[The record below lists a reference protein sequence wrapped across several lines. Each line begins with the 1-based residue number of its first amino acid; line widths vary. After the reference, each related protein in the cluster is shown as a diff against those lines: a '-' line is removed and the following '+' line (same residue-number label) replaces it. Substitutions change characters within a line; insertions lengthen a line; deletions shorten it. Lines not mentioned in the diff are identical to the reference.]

1 MNFDVSDK
9 KSVIIEYLIATLV
22 ILSYFTNRYISLAAA
37 VIGFLYIIFEKDEHY
52 SISVLLFSLP
62 FSSVF
67 TISDGT
73 TSLYMFLR
81 VACIFKLLFK
91 NTFPRRYFILLLT
104 FSLYS
109 FLSMALGNTSGM
121 SRIINLILWFILG
134 LAIVTFYDETRMQV
148 WSRSLAQGTIYS
160 CVIGMNL
167 NMIPNLK
174 NTLILSSYLN
184 SNTGT
189 IVSRFSGLWNDPNGL
204 TVFIIVSMFAC
215 LMAFNSKKINGVEFY
230 IYEILLTIFGL
241 LTVSKSCMLLLVVF
255 WGYLFF
261 SKSQLDFIQ
270 KVSVVIVGVIA
281 LYYINNMMSDTIS
294 ELISRFTSA
303 SISGDL
309 TTGRSDLWKM
319 YFDEMDIGTW
329 AFGKGINAGLPN
341 GKAAHNT
348 LIQIIYNIGMIGLL
362 MWVGIFAEQNRLS
375 NLVQINKKRIWLPIF
390 ALLSTMFFLD
400 GLFLELFYILIP
412 VLLCTSFR
420 NLKAE
425 VY

>member
-1 MNFDVSDK
+1 
-9 KSVIIEYLIATLV
+9 
-22 ILSYFTNRYISLAAA
+22 
-37 VIGFLYIIFEKDEHY
+37 
-52 SISVLLFSLP
+52 
-62 FSSVF
+62 
-67 TISDGT
+67 
-73 TSLYMFLR
+73 
-81 VACIFKLLFK
+81 
-91 NTFPRRYFILLLT
+91 
-104 FSLYS
+104 
-109 FLSMALGNTSGM
+109 
-121 SRIINLILWFILG
+121 
-134 LAIVTFYDETRMQV
+134 MQV

-160 CVIGMNL
+160 CAIGMNL

-270 KVSVVIVGVIA
+270 KVSVLIVGVIA
-281 LYYINNMMSDTIS
+281 LYYINNLMSDTIS

-329 AFGKGINAGLPN
+329 VFGKGINADLPN

-420 NLKAE
+420 NLKVE
-425 VY
+425 VD

>member
-1 MNFDVSDK
+1 MNYEVSEK

-22 ILSYFTNRYISLAAA
+22 ILSYLSNRYISLAAA
-37 VIGFLYIIFEKDEHY
+37 VIGFIYIIFEKDEHC
-52 SISVLLFSLP
+52 SISVLLFLLP

-81 VACIFKLLFK
+81 IACIIKLIFK
-91 NTFPRRYFILLLT
+91 NNFPRRYFVLLLT

-109 FLSMALGNTSGM
+109 FLSMAFGNTSGM
-121 SRIINLILWFILG
+121 SRIINLILWFVLG
-134 LAIVTFYDETRMQV
+134 LAIVTFYDETRVQV
-148 WSRSLAQGTIYS
+148 WARSLAQGTIYS
-160 CVIGMNL
+160 CIIGMNL
-167 NMIPNLK
+167 DMIPNLK
-174 NTLILSSYLN
+174 QTLIISSLLN
-184 SNTGT
+184 SDTG
-189 IVSRFSGLWNDPNGL
+189 IVVSRLSGLWNDPNGL
-204 TVFIIVSMFAC
+204 TVFIIVSMFVC
-215 LMAFNSKKINGVEFY
+215 LMSFNTKKINGAEFY
-230 IYEILLTIFGL
+230 IYEILFTIFGL

-261 SKSQLDFIQ
+261 SKSQHGIIQ
-270 KVSVVIVGVIA
+270 KASVLIVGVIA
-281 LYYINNMMSDTIS
+281 LYYIYNLMSDTIG
-294 ELISRFTSA
+294 ELIFRFTSA
-303 SISGDL
+303 SISGDF

-329 AFGKGINAGLPN
+329 VFGKGINADLPY

-348 LIQIIYNIGMIGLL
+348 LIQIIYNIGIIGLS

-375 NLVQINKKRIWLPIF
+375 NLVQTNKKRIWIPIF
-390 ALLSTMFFLD
+390 ALLATMIFLD

-420 NLKAE
+420 NLKVE
-425 VY
+425 VD

>member
-1 MNFDVSDK
+1 MNFDVSEK
-9 KSVIIEYLIATLV
+9 KSVLIEYLIATLV
-22 ILSYFTNRYISLAAA
+22 ILSYLTNRYISLVAA
-37 VIGFLYIIFEKDEHY
+37 VIGFIYIAFEKDVHY
-52 SISVLLFSLP
+52 SISVLLFLLP

-67 TISDGT
+67 TIFDGT

-81 VACIFKLLFK
+81 IACIFKLLFK
-91 NTFPRRYFILLLT
+91 NKFPRRYFMLLLT

-109 FLSMALGNTSGM
+109 FLSMAFGNTLGM
-121 SRIINLILWFILG
+121 TRIINLVLWFVLG
-134 LAIVTFYDETRMQV
+134 LSIVTFYDEARMRV

-160 CVIGMNL
+160 CIIGMNL

-174 NTLILSSYLN
+174 TTLVLSSYLN
-184 SNTGT
+184 SNTGI

-204 TVFIIVSMFAC
+204 TVFIIVSMFIC
-215 LMAFNSKKINGVEFY
+215 LMAFYSKKINGVEFY

-241 LTVSKSCMLLLVVF
+241 LTVSKSCMLLLVIF

-261 SKSQLDFIQ
+261 SKSQLGFIQ
-270 KVSVVIVGVIA
+270 KASVLIVGVIA
-281 LYYINNMMSDTIS
+281 LYYINNLMADTIG
-294 ELISRFTSA
+294 ELLSRFTSA

-329 AFGKGINAGLPN
+329 VFGKGINADLPN

-348 LIQIIYNIGMIGLL
+348 LIQIIYNIGIIGLS
-362 MWVGIFAEQNRLS
+362 MWIGIFAEQNRLS
-375 NLVQINKKRIWLPIF
+375 NLIQTNKKRIWLPVF

-420 NLKAE
+420 NLKVE
-425 VY
+425 VD